1 MKIVV
6 WVTNGVRSLEFGVWS
21 SGFGGARRYHLVGLL
36 TPVTPELLSFRRLCL
51 CANRDACSG

>member
-6 WVTNGVRSLEFGVWS
+6 WVTNGVWSLEFGVWS

-36 TPVTPELLSFRRLCL
+36 TPELLSFRRLCL